1 MSVLAA
7 CTDTVGGTALPRQ
20 SKTLPVEQ
28 ILPSAAE
35 VAAAV
40 GNPMDPSGS
49 PMLGGLDVLPNG
61 IRDDSAASPIGC
73 LGAVM
78 PFMRVVYEQG
88 DIRAAAWQGF
98 SRFGTGATVS
108 SVDAGVV
115 GFGSNAEAQRMFDV
129 FAAQWRGCQGTT
141 VTTHL
146 PIGELHAT
154 VTDVRTHVYKAG
166 AIQKF
171 WKFDGKMSTSISWF
185 TNTKLTGSSYM
196 DLPAGPFNFFSILG
210 DGPNNAGRRFFINRN
225 YGGCNVDAGWLVLDT
240 APDPCA
246 WDTNKNAAAIRI
258 LYAAGQT
265 FATWQNA
272 IDNNQLGVGDA
283 YAVFVR

>member
-1 MSVLAA
+1 MLCVAVGMSVLAA
-7 CTDTVGGTALPRQ
+7 CADTVGGTALPRQ

-88 DIRAAAWQGF
+88 DIRAAAWQDF

-154 VTDVRTHVYKAG
+154 VTDVRTDGHILSATIRNGDAGDADSFSTEHAVGVAGSYIVDVDAAVTAG
-166 AIQKF
+166 APAERVA
-171 WKFDGKMSTSISWF
+171 
-185 TNTKLTGSSYM
+185 TG
-196 DLPAGPFNFFSILG
+196 
-210 DGPNNAGRRFFINRN
+210 R
-225 YGGCNVDAGWLVLDT
+225 
-240 APDPCA
+240 
-246 WDTNKNAAAIRI
+246 AIR
-258 LYAAGQT
+258 L
-265 FATWQNA
+265 ATVMLDK
-272 IDNNQLGVGDA
+272 IDD
-283 YAVFVR
+283 